1 MRELKDQKE
10 NMNELT
16 IVLDTE
22 SKKPLYEQIYE
33 YLKRE
38 MQEGTIM
45 PGERLPSTRSLARFL
60 QVSRSTVDLAYAQL
74 LAEGYLESIPCKGYY
89 AADAKLLYR
98 IDASRDFGVNNYS
111 DRDFGV
117 RNTSLEHEDQ
127 LLQNVSEGEKK
138 HKYHYDFT
146 VNGIDPEG
154 SPANLWRKI
163 SKRIL
168 LDDTGELF
176 RQGDSNGEES
186 LRAAIAGYLFQAR
199 GVRCKK
205 EQIVVGA
212 GNDYLLMLIS
222 NLVGRDTIIGMENPT
237 YKSAFDTFKNLGHKM
252 VRVGMDQ
259 EGMNVD
265 SLEMSG
271 AQIAYVMP
279 SHQFPTGIVMPI
291 RRRIKLL
298 QWAAHAENRYIIEDD
313 YDSEFRYKGK
323 PIPALRGI
331 DQMDKVIYIGTFS
344 KSISP
349 ATRISYMVLP
359 EKLMEKANEMGHF
372 YSQTVSK
379 VDQKIIEVLL
389 TEGYFERHLNRMRAL
404 YKSKQEVLLE
414 SLNGMQDVFSISGED
429 AGLHIVLTFADGYRE
444 VALIEKA
451 KEYGIRIYGKSEFL
465 TDTHRQMEYSE
476 TFDEAEEVHS
486 SEIGDDLFELD
497 TATIL
502 LGFAT
507 MTPKQIRDAAAVLKS
522 YVFSNSSDDNVI

>member
-1 MRELKDQKE
+1 
-10 NMNELT
+10 MNELT

-38 MQEGTIM
+38 MQAGTIM
-45 PGERLPSTRSLARFL
+45 PGERLPSTRSLSRFL
-60 QVSRSTVDLAYAQL
+60 QVSRSTVDQAYAQL
-74 LAEGYLESIPCKGYY
+74 LAEGYLESVPCKGYY
-89 AADAKLLYR
+89 AADARLLYR
-98 IDASRDFGVNNYS
+98 IEAGCSL
-111 DRDFGV
+111 
-117 RNTSLEHEDQ
+117 NTGNSALKQKDSVKYENEISGQ
-127 LLQNVSEGEKK
+127 GQTISEREKIDK
-138 HKYHYDFT
+138 FRYDFS

-176 RQGDSNGEES
+176 RQGEANGEES

-199 GVRCKK
+199 GVHCKK

-222 NLVGRDTIIGMENPT
+222 NLVGRENIIGMENPT
-237 YKSAFDTFKNLGHKM
+237 YKSAYDTFCNLGHKM
-252 VRVGMDQ
+252 VHVGMDR

-265 SLEMSG
+265 SLETSR

-291 RRRIKLL
+291 RRRIQLL
-298 QWAAHAENRYIIEDD
+298 QWASHAEERYIIEDD

-359 EKLMEKANEMGHF
+359 EKLMEKAKKMGHF
-372 YSQTVSK
+372 YSQTVSM

-404 YKSKQEVLLE
+404 YKSKQEILLE
-414 SLNGMQDVFSISGED
+414 SLKGMQDIFSISGED
-429 AGLHIVLTFADGYRE
+429 AGLHIVLTFVNGYRE
-444 VALIEKA
+444 EVLIAKA
-451 KEYGIRIYGKSEFL
+451 KEYGIRIYGESEFL
-465 TDTHRQMEYSE
+465 TDTHSQKELSE
-476 TFDEAEEVHS
+476 
-486 SEIGDDLFELD
+486 

-502 LGFAT
+502 LGFAA
-507 MTPKQIRDAAAVLKS
+507 MTPKQIRDAAAVLRS
-522 YVFSNSSDDNVI
+522 HVFCD

>member
-1 MRELKDQKE
+1 
-10 NMNELT
+10 MNELT

-38 MQEGTIM
+38 MQEGAIT
-45 PGERLPSTRSLARFL
+45 PGERLPSTRSLASYL

-89 AADAKLLYR
+89 AADLQLLYR
-98 IDASRDFGVNNYS
+98 IEAGRT
-111 DRDFGV
+111 
-117 RNTSLEHEDQ
+117 RNESHRIRQ
-127 LLQNVSEGEKK
+127 QGISENREMD
-138 HKYHYDFT
+138 HYRYDFS

-154 SPANLWRKI
+154 SPADLWRKI

-176 RQGDSNGEES
+176 RQGEPNGEES
-186 LRAAIAGYLFQAR
+186 LRAAIADYLFQAR
-199 GVRCKK
+199 GVHCKK

-222 NLVGRDTIIGMENPT
+222 NLVGRESTIGMENPT
-237 YKSAFDTFKNLGHKM
+237 YKSAYDTFRNLGHNM
-252 VRVGMDQ
+252 VTVEMDR
-259 EGMNVD
+259 EGMNVE
-265 SLEMSG
+265 SLETSG

-291 RRRIKLL
+291 RRRIQLL
-298 QWAAHAENRYIIEDD
+298 QWAEATENRYIIEDD

-331 DQMDKVIYIGTFS
+331 DRMDKVIYIGTFS

-359 EKLMEKANEMGHF
+359 ENLMEKAREMGHF

-379 VDQKIIEVLL
+379 TDQKIIEVLL

-404 YKSKQEVLLE
+404 YKSKQEILLDA
-414 SLNGMQDVFSISGED
+414 LKGMQDVFSISGED
-429 AGLHIVLTFADGYRE
+429 AGLHIVLTFADGYEEQELVER
-444 VALIEKA
+444 ACKH
-451 KEYGIRIYGKSEFL
+451 GIRIYGESEYL
-465 TDTHRQMEYSE
+465 TAEGARSLCPAE
-476 TFDEAEEVHS
+476 TKKCGVR
-486 SEIGDDLFELD
+486 
-497 TATIL
+497 IL

-507 MTPKQIRDAAAVLKS
+507 MTAREIREAAGILKTR
-522 YVFSNSSDDNVI
+522 VFEVV

>member
-1 MRELKDQKE
+1 
-10 NMNELT
+10 MNELT

-22 SKKPLYEQIYE
+22 SKMPLYEQIYE

-38 MQEGTIM
+38 MQNGAIM
-45 PGERLPSTRSLARFL
+45 PGERLPSTRSLAGFL
-60 QVSRSTVDLAYAQL
+60 QVSRSTVDQAYAQL

-98 IDASRDFGVNNYS
+98 IGRGHLSAEEGSGNRESKPGKG
-111 DRDFGV
+111 RKQ
-117 RNTSLEHEDQ
+117 TSLSLSGKQENRSNKTDE
-127 LLQNVSEGEKK
+127 
-138 HKYHYDFT
+138 YRYDFS

-154 SPANLWRKI
+154 SPANIWRKI

-176 RQGDSNGEES
+176 RQGDPNGEES
-186 LRAAIAGYLFQAR
+186 LRTAIAGYLYQAR
-199 GVRCKK
+199 GVHCKK

-222 NLVGRDTIIGMENPT
+222 NLVGRDRVIGMENPT
-237 YKSAFDTFKNLGHKM
+237 YKSAFDTFFNLGHKM
-252 VRVGMDQ
+252 VQVRMDADGMC
-259 EGMNVD
+259 VD
-265 SLEMSG
+265 SVRESG

-279 SHQFPTGIVMPI
+279 SHQFPTGTVMPI
-291 RRRIKLL
+291 GRRIQLL
-298 QWAAHAENRYIIEDD
+298 KWAGEGEERYIIEDD

-323 PIPALRGI
+323 PIPALRAI
-331 DQMDKVIYIGTFS
+331 DSLDKVIYIGTFS

-359 EKLMEKANEMGHF
+359 ETLMEKAGAMGHF

-404 YKSKQEVLLE
+404 YKSKQEILLD
-414 SLNGMQDVFSISGED
+414 SLKGMQDVFSITGED
-429 AGLHIVLTFADGYRE
+429 AGLHIVLNFVDGYKE
-444 VALIEKA
+444 SELIQKA
-451 KEYGIRIYGKSEFL
+451 KEHGIRIYGLSEYL
-465 TDTHRQMEYSE
+465 TDEKKRIRFPESQICNKESMIVDEYKN
-476 TFDEAEEVHS
+476 
-486 SEIGDDLFELD
+486 
-497 TATIL
+497 ATIL

-507 MTPKQIRDAAAVLKS
+507 LPVKKIQEAAHILKNE
-522 YVFSNSSDDNVI
+522 VFSGHFWLPQTGR

>member
-1 MRELKDQKE
+1 MAAVGAICIRSRK

-38 MQEGTIM
+38 MQEGSIR
-45 PGERLPSTRSLARFL
+45 PGERLPSARSLARFL

-74 LAEGYLESIPCKGYY
+74 VAEGYLESIPCKGYY
-89 AADAKLLYR
+89 AADAQLLYKIESKR
-98 IDASRDFGVNNYS
+98 DANKTLPESTPLNRRDAVKK
-111 DRDFGV
+111 
-117 RNTSLEHEDQ
+117 
-127 LLQNVSEGEKK
+127 VSEKK
-138 HKYHYDFT
+138 SYQYDFS

-168 LDDTGELF
+168 LDDTGQLF
-176 RQGDSNGEES
+176 RQGDPNGEES
-186 LRAAIAGYLFQAR
+186 LRAAIAGYLYQAR
-199 GVRCKK
+199 GVHCKK

-212 GNDYLLMLIS
+212 GNEYLLMLIS
-222 NLVGRDTIIGMENPT
+222 NLVGRDSIIGIENPT
-237 YKSAFDTFKNLGHKM
+237 YKSAYDTFLNLGHKM
-252 VRVGMDQ
+252 VDIDMNRDGMSV
-259 EGMNVD
+259 E
-265 SLEMSG
+265 SLEASG

-291 RRRIKLL
+291 RRRIQLL
-298 QWAAHAENRYIIEDD
+298 KWADEKEDRYIIEDD

-331 DQMDKVIYIGTFS
+331 DQTDKVIYIGTFS

-359 EKLMEKANEMGHF
+359 EKLMEKAKKMGHF

-404 YKSKQEVLLE
+404 YKSKQEVLLNSFRE
-414 SLNGMQDVFSISGED
+414 MEDIFTISGED
-429 AGLHIVLTFADGYRE
+429 AGLHIVLTFSEGYE
-444 VALIEKA
+444 EKDLIETA
-451 KEYGIRIYGKSEFL
+451 KKWGIRIYGESEY
-465 TDTHRQMEYSE
+465 R
-476 TFDEAEEVHS
+476 
-486 SEIGDDLFELD
+486 
-497 TATIL
+497 TAAVCTESMKKPARIL

-507 MTPKQIRDAAAVLKS
+507 MSIEEIREASSVLKKN
-522 YVFSNSSDDNVI
+522 VFRKIN